1 MQVSLLFL
9 CILCPLKQGVY
20 TDKHPAFLTC
30 TEACGLRVW
39 LIFNAVFCLK
49 CGFTCV
55 FFHI

>member
-30 TEACGLRVW
+30 TEAFELRV
-39 LIFNAVFCLK
+39 
-49 CGFTCV
+49 
-55 FFHI
+55 